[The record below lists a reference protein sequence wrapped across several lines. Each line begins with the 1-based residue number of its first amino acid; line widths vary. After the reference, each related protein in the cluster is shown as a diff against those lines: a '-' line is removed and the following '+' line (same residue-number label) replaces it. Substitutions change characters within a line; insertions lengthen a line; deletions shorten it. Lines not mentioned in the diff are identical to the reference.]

1 MGQLTTAK
9 TQLGVGGPT
18 KNYARPIG
26 AKALS
31 TPPVRAITWIGL
43 GGPGINRA
51 RPLGAKA
58 EAGGGAGGGHIVAPF
73 IKHRRIATGII

>member
-1 MGQLTTAK
+1 VGLLTTAK

-31 TPPVRAITWIGL
+31 VPPVRAITWIGL
-43 GGPGINRA
+43 GGPGINRT

-58 EAGGGAGGGHIVAPF
+58 EAVGGVGGGVLRNNPMMKTLG
-73 IKHRRIATGII
+73 KMMNR